1 MYFKKYDMSSNHIQI
16 TDSNQ
21 NKEEEH
27 NPISTKRNSS
37 DSEQLETI
45 NPKATQSQNQTEENK
60 EKLTQKY
67 GETGYRWYVMIS
79 YFTLTFANGLQWVTF
94 SSCADN
100 FSEAYNMPS
109 WKVNMFSLMYMIIYP
124 FVCIPE
130 GWLVDSYSTRL
141 GLMIA
146 SGCTLAGASFKLL
159 INKSMAFAFIGQFL
173 AGFFQPAILNSPGKI
188 AANWFREDM
197 RTLITTICCL
207 SDTIGILIGFVFH
220 VPIIDSK
227 HEGEDFK
234 KDFWWYVFYEFILNV
249 VFCIPMFFVTK
260 NKPDIPPSPSQDE
273 NKGSGTP
280 GLKESLKLLFGNK
293 RFVYLLIV
301 SFFIVGYY
309 DVYSTIINS
318 YFALYGISD
327 SKSSYIYS
335 VSCIIGMVSSII
347 VSYVVDKTQKFK
359 LILVL
364 LAIIGMV
371 FQGLFTLLMHL
382 SESNKHVHA
391 FVTALIMYSL
401 VNAVVVPFYTI
412 GMNYACEITFPV
424 GESINGGIMMS
435 MSQFSGIGGTFLC
448 DYLIN
453 HKQNMKYLT
462 NVVLLGFFVIA
473 SIFVFLFDEKLDR
486 HEAEKETK
494 FSQFHGN
501 KEKEDE
507 EGKENSNKLD
517 IPETIEVKDNRYI
530 GIHSENGENKDIAK
544 NLLNA

>member
-1 MYFKKYDMSSNHIQI
+1 MSTTPIKIKQSPL
-16 TDSNQ
+16 NQ
-21 NKEEEH
+21 EEDH
-27 NPISTKRNSS
+27 NPTSTKRTLSEQ
-37 DSEQLETI
+37 EQLETI
-45 NPKATQSQNQTEENK
+45 NCQTSQNQTEGNEV
-60 EKLTQKY
+60 TSSQKY
-67 GETGYRWYVMIS
+67 GETKYRWFVMIS
-79 YFTLTFANGLQWVTF
+79 YFTLTFSNGLQWVTF

-146 SGCTLAGASFKLL
+146 SGCTLSGAAFKLL
-159 INKSMAFAFIGQFL
+159 INKSMACAFIGQFL

-207 SDTIGILIGFVFH
+207 SDTIGILVGFVFH
-220 VPIIDSK
+220 VPIIDDK
-227 HEGEDFK
+227 HKGEDFK
-234 KDFWWYVFYEFILNV
+234 KDFWWYVFYEFIVNF

-260 NKPDIPPSPSQDE
+260 NKPDIPPSPSQGNIKVAE
-273 NKGSGTP
+273 TP
-280 GLKESLKLLFGNK
+280 GLVASLKLLFGNK

-318 YFALYGISD
+318 YFDLYGISD

-335 VSCIIGMVSSII
+335 ISCIIGMVSSII
-347 VSYVVDKTQKFK
+347 VSYIADKTQKFK
-359 LILVL
+359 RIMVL
-364 LAIIGMV
+364 LAITGMV
-371 FQGLFTLLMHL
+371 FQALFTLLMHL
-382 SESNKHVHA
+382 SEDNKNIHA

-401 VNAVVVPFYTI
+401 CNAVVVPFYTI
-412 GMNYACEITFPV
+412 GMNYACEITYPV

-435 MSQFSGIGGTFLC
+435 MSQVSGIAGTFLC

-453 HKQNMKYLT
+453 HKKKKKYLT
-462 NVVLLGFFVIA
+462 NVVMLGFFVVA

-486 HEAEKETK
+486 HEAEAESKLN
-494 FSQFHGN
+494 N
-501 KEKEDE
+501 KEKEKE
-507 EGKENSNKLD
+507 EKENNEQLD
-517 IPETIEVKDNRYI
+517 NLETIQVNNNNINDNEKDD
-530 GIHSENGENKDIAK
+530 NKEIAK
-544 NLLNA
+544 NLLKA

>member
-1 MYFKKYDMSSNHIQI
+1 MSTTPIKIKQSPL
-16 TDSNQ
+16 NQ
-21 NKEEEH
+21 EEDH
-27 NPISTKRNSS
+27 NPTSTKRTLSEQ
-37 DSEQLETI
+37 EQLETI
-45 NPKATQSQNQTEENK
+45 NCQTSQNQTEGNEV
-60 EKLTQKY
+60 TSSQKY
-67 GETGYRWYVMIS
+67 GETKYRWFVMIS
-79 YFTLTFANGLQWVTF
+79 YFTLTFSNGLQWVTF

-146 SGCTLAGASFKLL
+146 SGCTLSGAAFKLL
-159 INKSMAFAFIGQFL
+159 INKSMACAFIGQFL

-207 SDTIGILIGFVFH
+207 SDTIGILVGFVFH
-220 VPIIDSK
+220 VPIIDEK
-227 HEGEDFK
+227 HKGEDFK
-234 KDFWWYVFYEFILNV
+234 KDFWWYVFYEFIVNF

-260 NKPDIPPSPSQDE
+260 NKPDIPPSPSQG
-273 NKGSGTP
+273 NIKGVETP
-280 GLKESLKLLFGNK
+280 GLVASLKLLFGNK

-318 YFALYGISD
+318 YFDLYGISD

-335 VSCIIGMVSSII
+335 ISCIIGMVSSII
-347 VSYVVDKTQKFK
+347 VSYIADKTQKFK
-359 LILVL
+359 RIMVL
-364 LAIIGMV
+364 LAITGMV
-371 FQGLFTLLMHL
+371 FQALFTLLMHL
-382 SESNKHVHA
+382 SEDNKNIHA

-401 VNAVVVPFYTI
+401 CNAVVVPFYTI
-412 GMNYACEITFPV
+412 GMNYACEITYPV

-435 MSQFSGIGGTFLC
+435 MSQVSGIAGTFLC

-453 HKQNMKYLT
+453 HKKKKKYLT
-462 NVVLLGFFVIA
+462 NVVMLGFFVVA

-486 HEAEKETK
+486 HEAEAESKLN
-494 FSQFHGN
+494 N
-501 KEKEDE
+501 KEKEKE
-507 EGKENSNKLD
+507 EKENNEQLD
-517 IPETIEVKDNRYI
+517 NLETIQVNNNNINDNEKDD
-530 GIHSENGENKDIAK
+530 NKEIAK
-544 NLLNA
+544 NLLKA